1 MRYLGLLIILSFISL
16 TWHLS
21 KLEAKVPVGIH
32 HDIQMD
38 LAKIIT
44 AAIQTQLPTAK
55 NIEFKRLFSEAKDAD
70 EVHVFFEY
78 SFEDDK
84 QPTEGISTG
93 ISGEAIVKRN
103 VQDPATWVLDQV
115 RLSESNIE
123 FKDGLVVTR
132 EGDTTQAPPESGTA
146 NESDKPKKTSH

>member
-1 MRYLGLLIILSFISL
+1 MRYLGLLIILSFVSL

-44 AAIQTQLPTAK
+44 TAIQTQLPQAK
-55 NIEFKRLFSEAKDAD
+55 NVEFKRLFSEAKTSD

-78 SFEDDK
+78 AFEDDK
-84 QPTEGISTG
+84 EPTQGVSTG
-93 ISGEAIVKRN
+93 ISGEAVVKRN
-103 VQDPATWVLDQV
+103 PADPATWILDTV
-115 RLSESNIE
+115 RLSESTIE
-123 FKDGLVVTR
+123 FKDGIVVTR
-132 EGDTTQAPPESGTA
+132 EGDGSAAAPEVDSA
-146 NESDKPKKTSH
+146 HESDKSKKHSN

>member
-1 MRYLGLLIILSFISL
+1 MRYVGLLVIISFVVL

-44 AAIQTQLPTAK
+44 AAIQTQLPSAK
-55 NIEFKRLFSEAKDAD
+55 NIEFKRLFSETKSSD

-78 SFEDDK
+78 NFEDGPNET
-84 QPTEGISTG
+84 QNYATG
-93 ISGEAIVKRN
+93 ISGHAIVKRN
-103 VQDPATWVLDQV
+103 EKEPATWILETV
-115 RLSESNIE
+115 RLSESTIE
-123 FKDGLVVTR
+123 FKDGIVVTR
-132 EGDTTQAPPESGTA
+132 EGVTDESE
-146 NESDKPKKTSH
+146 NNSN